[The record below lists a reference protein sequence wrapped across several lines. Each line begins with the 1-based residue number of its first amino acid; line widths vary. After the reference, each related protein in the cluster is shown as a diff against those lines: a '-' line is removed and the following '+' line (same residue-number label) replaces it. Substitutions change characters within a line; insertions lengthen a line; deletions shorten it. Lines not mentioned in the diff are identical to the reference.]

1 MDGLDTLR
9 LLKAIRFL
17 DLEKKT
23 RFYQA
28 STSELYGLVKESP
41 QNENTPFHPP
51 RSPYGVAKLY
61 AYWITVNYREAY
73 GIYTCNGILFNHESA
88 RRGETFITRKVTRGL
103 ANIATGLE
111 PCLYIGN
118 LNAARDWG
126 HDKDYVE
133 MQYLMLQQDTPE
145 HYVFATDKQLSVR
158 DFINTASTALGA
170 TLSWPGNGTEETA
183 TVTDVDASKINSE
196 THIKLGD
203 VIVCVDKNYYRPAE
217 VDSLLGDASK
227 ARQNLGWQPKIG
239 LQTMVAEMLMRDLDK
254 SKQNALLRS
263 RGYDV
268 NTPQE

>member
-1 MDGLDTLR
+1 M
-9 LLKAIRFL
+9 
-17 DLEKKT
+17 
-23 RFYQA
+23 
-28 STSELYGLVKESP
+28 
-41 QNENTPFHPP
+41 
-51 RSPYGVAKLY
+51 
-61 AYWITVNYREAY
+61 NYREAY